1 MYYGWRVVGSAFIAQ
16 LFVVGFFTYAVSLL
30 VEPIRSE
37 FGVSLEQVMYSL
49 TAATFVGLFMQP
61 IGGILIDRYSVRTL
75 MAIGALLY
83 ALGLYAAA
91 NSASLVQYIVF
102 FALTMAIAN
111 AMVGSLSASAVISRW
126 FTASRGR
133 ALGIA
138 AIGTSVGGVIIPAL
152 ISYWLGSVGWRG
164 ALENLALAVLVIVL
178 PVVIIGIRSHPAD
191 VALMA
196 EPSPAGVAQ
205 AKDEVL
211 DMAGILR

>member
-91 NSASLVQYIVF
+91 NSASPSAQ
-102 FALTMAIAN
+102 M
-111 AMVGSLSASAVISRW
+111 ASAH
-126 FTASRGR
+126 R
-133 ALGIA
+133 ALPRR
-138 AIGTSVGGVIIPAL
+138 VMP
-152 ISYWLGSVGWRG
+152 R
-164 ALENLALAVLVIVL
+164 LVV
-178 PVVIIGIRSHPAD
+178 AD
-191 VALMA
+191 RWNMV
-196 EPSPAGVAQ
+196 
-205 AKDEVL
+205 
-211 DMAGILR
+211 